1 MALVG
6 LRLVADAGLAERPQ
20 VVEHVLDRE
29 RELELVRAL
38 VALDAHSLALRRPI
52 TVPLI
57 RDWLQRD
64 IGLGNGAPP
73 A

>member
-1 MALVG
+1 
-6 LRLVADAGLAERPQ
+6 
-20 VVEHVLDRE
+20 
-29 RELELVRAL
+29 VRTL

-64 IGLGNGAPP
+64 IGLGDAGRGG
-73 A
+73 